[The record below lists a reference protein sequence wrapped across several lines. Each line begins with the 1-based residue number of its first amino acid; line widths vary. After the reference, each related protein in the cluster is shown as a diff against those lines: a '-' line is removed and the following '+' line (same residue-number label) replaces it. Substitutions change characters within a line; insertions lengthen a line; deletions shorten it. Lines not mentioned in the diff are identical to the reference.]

1 MLPEEC
7 HQNLGAHWAVLKN
20 VWEKGR
26 EREAIFF
33 FFLLISLQYS
43 WKQKAAWLDY
53 KTRSRLLWRKSW
65 VILFRGLNKIH
76 AVFMSQE
83 GKRNLNHISHQLRL
97 RNMKDFKDIH
107 GLLLWKY
114 LVNEPLVG
122 DKFFMEF
129 WFWKDHILNASFG
142 KQRRACVCVFVCE
155 RERKNRRERNG
166 EREKPKR
173 SLSVSYCIFQMRNT
187 RHFLYESWA

>member
-1 MLPEEC
+1 
-7 HQNLGAHWAVLKN
+7 
-20 VWEKGR
+20 
-26 EREAIFF
+26 
-33 FFLLISLQYS
+33 
-43 WKQKAAWLDY
+43 
-53 KTRSRLLWRKSW
+53 
-65 VILFRGLNKIH
+65 
-76 AVFMSQE
+76 MSQE

-166 EREKPKR
+166 ERERNQREACQCHTVYFRWETPGTFFMNHE
-173 SLSVSYCIFQMRNT
+173 LSRNKGLTEAAEFVVSFSIHELAANILTQIAVS
-187 RHFLYESWA
+187 FLLSSPVAAQSVAKSCFC